1 MTLLAALLI
10 GLVVGLRT
18 FTAPAVLLWLRDR
31 GGVWAI
37 LASIGALIEYYGDVH
52 PKAPP
57 RTAASGMVPRI
68 LAGAFCGWQIS
79 LMHRGPAIGGAI
91 LGIVGAVAG
100 AYGSLALREKAIEA
114 IGVVPSGLLEDAIAI
129 ALSLVIIVKA

>member
-1 MTLLAALLI
+1 MLAALLI
-10 GLVVGLRT
+10 GLVAGVRT

-37 LASIGALIEYYGDVH
+37 LTTIGAVIEYYGDVH

-57 RTAASGMVPRI
+57 RTAATGLVPRI

-79 LMHRGPAIGGAI
+79 AMHGGSALGGAA
-91 LGIVGAVAG
+91 LGVVGAVAG
-100 AYGSLALREKAIEA
+100 AYGSLALRLRVIEA

-129 ALSLVIIVKA
+129 ALSFLVIVYV